1 MQPTNEQPA
10 PLADTPTESSEV
22 LMPHWV
28 PESVQSLI
36 ERVAEY
42 PIPAMLGAV
51 LLFFLLCKTFEL
63 VAGRVLSRMAG
74 LTKTDLDDKLF
85 KLIHKPVF
93 PTAFFLGLTLLAPLL
108 ELPDILHG
116 FLRSVLLTLVVLV
129 WLSALFPAKRLLLDS
144 LSRNAHRLP
153 FLDERTLPLFAMIGK
168 IVLIGVGS
176 YALLAIWHIDPRPWL
191 ASAGILGIAVGFAAK
206 DTLANLFGGF
216 FILADSPYKLGDF
229 VNLDSGIR
237 GKVTHI
243 GIRSTR
249 MLTRDDIEITVPNA
263 QIANATIINES
274 GGPWEKERIRIKV
287 GVAYGSDVDQV
298 CEVLREIAQSRPD
311 VSAEPLPRVR
321 MRAFGASSLDF
332 ELLCWIDQPVL
343 RGKISHELYMAIYK
357 RFAEEEIEIPY
368 SKHDLYIKEM
378 PGSA

>member
-1 MQPTNEQPA
+1 
-10 PLADTPTESSEV
+10 
-22 LMPHWV
+22 MPHWV
-28 PESVQSLI
+28 PEPIQNLVGQVSD
-36 ERVAEY
+36 Y
-42 PIPAMLGAV
+42 PIPALLGGV
-51 LLFFLLCKTFEL
+51 LFFFILCKTFEL
-63 VAGRVLSRMAG
+63 VAGRVLMRMAG
-74 LTKTDLDDKLF
+74 LTKTELDDKLF
-85 KLIHKPVF
+85 KLLHKPVF
-93 PTAFFLGLTLLAPLL
+93 PTVFFLGLTLFTPLL
-108 ELPDILHG
+108 DLPA
-116 FLRSVLLTLVVLV
+116 FLNRFLTSVLLTLVVLV
-129 WLSALFPAKRLLLDS
+129 WLGALFPAKRLLLDG

-168 IVLIGVGS
+168 IVLIGLGS

-216 FILADSPYKLGDF
+216 FILADAPYKLGDF

-274 GGPWEKERIRIKV
+274 GGPWKKERIRIKV
-287 GVAYGSDVDQV
+287 GAAYGSDVDRV
-298 CEVLREIAQSRPD
+298 CAVLLDIAQSRHN
-311 VSAEPLPRVR
+311 VCAEPTPRVR

-332 ELLCWIDQPVL
+332 ELLCWIDEPVL
-343 RGKISHELYMAIYK
+343 RGSISHELYMEIYK
-357 RFAEEEIEIPY
+357 SFAREGIEIPFA
-368 SKHDLYIKEM
+368 KHDIYIKEM
-378 PGSA
+378 PNELAS